1 MYFNPIS
8 IIVSA
13 VGLYLLFRLRFFF
26 ILHPIRTFNKISGA
40 LKDRTAFRSLTLA
53 LAGTLGVGNIFGVC
67 VGLLLGGPGSIFWML
82 VSSFFAM
89 ALKYSE
95 VALCR
100 SFPVRTHEGTQG
112 TMAHCIE
119 ATLGKIGTP
128 LSRIYAICTLALA
141 LTMGSSLQL
150 MSVSGVYTE
159 IFNTPPAILVVFF
172 LIAVAFAVL
181 GGAGIIKKITAIVIP
196 LTTIIY
202 IILSVSILAIHSHR
216 LPEALLLILDDAFSL
231 DSVGGGVLGFL
242 LTGPVR
248 EGYTRGILSNEA
260 GAGTSAMA
268 HARSGLLSPA
278 SAGLLGILEVWFDT
292 GLVCMLT
299 GFAILLCSP
308 NLSSFSDGMVLIVSV
323 VGNVFGTTGK
333 CLLIFC
339 VFAFA
344 LATVICWYYYGS
356 ECWASLFGKRKRAI
370 YLPLFLC
377 FVGLGCFAD
386 SMLLVSVTDL
396 LMLVATALTLA
407 ALIKNSDRIKNL
419 SELSGVIAPEHGM
432 LRRLRIKGIKGSV
445 FSREG
450 KRR

>member
-13 VGLYLLFRLRFFF
+13 VGLYLMFRLRFFF
-26 ILHPIRTFNKISGA
+26 ILHPIRTLKKITGA

-82 VSSFFAM
+82 ISSFFAM

-119 ATLGKIGTP
+119 ATLGKMGTP

-159 IFNTPPAILVVFF
+159 IFDTSPTFLVVFF
-172 LIAVAFAVL
+172 LIFVAFAVL

-196 LTTIIY
+196 LTTIVY

-216 LPEALLLILDDAFSL
+216 LPEALLLIMDDAFSF

-260 GAGTSAMA
+260 GAGTSSTAHSDSSILSPSASGLMGIVEVFFDTVLLCTLTGLSVLVCVPDLSQYEGAMA
-268 HARSGLLSPA
+268 VIFSAFSSTFGSYGSFTLL
-278 SAGLLGILEVWFDT
+278 
-292 GLVCMLT
+292 
-299 GFAILLCSP
+299 
-308 NLSSFSDGMVLIVSV
+308 
-323 VGNVFGTTGK
+323 
-333 CLLIFC
+333 FC
-339 VFAFA
+339 VFFFA
-344 LATVICWYYYGS
+344 YSTVVCWYYYGARAT
-356 ECWASLFGKRKRAI
+356 EFVFGKNHRLI
-370 YLPLFLC
+370 YTLTFLLLLPLGVIFGEGVMVAITDFL
-377 FVGLGCFAD
+377 
-386 SMLLVSVTDL
+386 LLVLTVICS
-396 LMLVATALTLA
+396 AT
-407 ALIKNSDRIKNL
+407 LIKNSDRVVAL
-419 SELSGVIAPEHGM
+419 SESGGI
-432 LRRLRIKGIKGSV
+432 IKRKIKGSG
-445 FSREG
+445 FWT
-450 KRR
+450 KD